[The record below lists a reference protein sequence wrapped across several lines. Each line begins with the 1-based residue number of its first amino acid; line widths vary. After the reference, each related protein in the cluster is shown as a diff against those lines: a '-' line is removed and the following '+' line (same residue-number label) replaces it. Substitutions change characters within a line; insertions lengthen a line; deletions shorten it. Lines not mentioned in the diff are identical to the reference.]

1 MQYSQESP
9 QADPLQGPRAG
20 QPLMLQVILR
30 AGAILALGV
39 LCFVIPEVG
48 ANRFLVGGLLILIV
62 APAAAI
68 LELLCPITRLGP
80 TQPLFDI
87 TAAITLVHLAPDA
100 WIPALIAGA
109 LNANSTSVHLCKNAF
124 LVYPCLNVLLV
135 SGMVFSAVRYQIHDW
150 HLPILTY
157 LACLPSLIFYLHWN
171 IRRSNEMRDRTQRLQ
186 NMALLAGGVAH
197 DFNNILTGI
206 VGYAE
211 LARAALPEEHTA
223 NRSIG
228 ILLQGTQRAR
238 LLTGQLLTFAGRE
251 VRSISSVNLE
261 EEIRSL
267 LLLLESV
274 VSNGV
279 RFQLVTGAHPVH
291 VLGDRAQL
299 QQVFMN
305 VLMNAAESMNRR
317 HGTIRIEL
325 REDHFPG
332 VAGNA
337 AAVCEIRD
345 QGCGIAPSD
354 LARICEPFFSSKA
367 NGHGLGLACTYRIV
381 QEHHGSIDFSSTVNK
396 GTTVCIRLPLA
407 NSESSS
413 TTLSVDES
421 EHTSSQRRVMVVDD
435 DESIRDVFRLMLRQ
449 LGFDVIT
456 AGSGEEAVSMILDRG
471 LVLHFVVLDLKMP
484 GMTGWQCR
492 EEFRRLRPGL
502 PVIISSGYDPAP
514 DGRNAGSPDVFLRK
528 PFTLQSLRQ
537 AVTLILE
544 ARSVELE
551 PTAQRT
557 TVLTGSQQSP
567 TLQR

>member
-1 MQYSQESP
+1 MQV
-9 QADPLQGPRAG
+9 L
-20 QPLMLQVILR
+20 LR
-30 AGAILALGV
+30 AGAILTLGM

-48 ANRFLVGGLLILIV
+48 PNRFLLGSILILIV
-62 APAAAI
+62 APLAAAF
-68 LELLCPITRLGP
+68 ELLCPMTRVGP

-87 TAAITLVHLAPDA
+87 TAAITLVHLAPEA

-124 LVYPCLNVLLV
+124 LVYPSLNVLLV
-135 SGMVFSAVRYQIHDW
+135 GGMVFSAVKHQVHDW

-171 IRRSNEMRDRTQRLQ
+171 IRRSSELRDRTQRLQ

-211 LARAALPEEHTA
+211 LAKAALPEDHAA

-238 LLTGQLLTFAGRE
+238 LLTGQMLTFAGRE
-251 VRSISSVNLE
+251 IRSITNVNLE

-274 VSNGV
+274 VPNGV
-279 RFQLVTGAHPVH
+279 RFQFVAAAQPVH
-291 VLGDRAQL
+291 AMGDRSQL

-317 HGTIRIEL
+317 PGTIRIEL
-325 REDHFPG
+325 RAEHTPG
-332 VAGNA
+332 AGGTA
-337 AAVCEIRD
+337 SAVCEIQD

-367 NGHGLGLACTYRIV
+367 NGHGLGLACTNRIV
-381 QEHHGSIDFSSTVNK
+381 QEHQGSMEFSSLVNR

-407 NSESSS
+407 NAEPSGVALGADE
-413 TTLSVDES
+413 DES
-421 EHTSSQRRVMVVDD
+421 NTGDRRVMVVDD
-435 DESIRDVFRLMLRQ
+435 DENIRDVFRLMLRQ

-456 AGSGEEAVSMILDRG
+456 AGSGEEAVSLMLDRG
-471 LVLHFVVLDLKMP
+471 LMLDFVVLDLKMP

-492 EEFRRLRPGL
+492 EEVRRLRPGL
-502 PVIISSGYDPAP
+502 PVIISSGYDPSPESRKA
-514 DGRNAGSPDVFLRK
+514 DSPDVFLRK
-528 PFTLQSLRQ
+528 PFSLQSLRQ
-537 AVTLILE
+537 AVTSILE
-544 ARSVELE
+544 ARHSELE
-551 PTAQRT
+551 QPTQRT
-557 TVLTGSQQSP
+557 TVLSGS
-567 TLQR
+567 L

>member
-1 MQYSQESP
+1 MQYSQDSH
-9 QADPLQGPRAG
+9 QTDQLQSSRAG
-20 QPLMLQVILR
+20 QPLLVQVLLR
-30 AGAILALGV
+30 AGAILTLGM

-48 ANRFLVGGLLILIV
+48 PNRFLLGGILILLV
-62 APAAAI
+62 APLAAAF
-68 LELLCPITRLGP
+68 ELLCPMTRVGP

-87 TAAITLVHLAPDA
+87 TAVIILVHLAPEA

-124 LVYPCLNVLLV
+124 LVYPSLNVLLV
-135 SGMVFSAVRYQIHDW
+135 GGMVFSAVKYQVHDW

-171 IRRSNEMRDRTQRLQ
+171 IRRSNELRDRTQRLQ

-211 LARAALPEEHTA
+211 LAKSALPEDHAA

-238 LLTGQLLTFAGRE
+238 LLTGQMLTFAGRE
-251 VRSISSVNLE
+251 VRSITNVNLE

-274 VSNGV
+274 VPNGV
-279 RFQLVTGAHPVH
+279 RFQFVTAAQPVH
-291 VLGDRAQL
+291 AMGDRSQL

-317 HGTIRIEL
+317 PGTIRIEL
-325 REDHFPG
+325 RAEHTPG
-332 VAGNA
+332 IGRTAS
-337 AAVCEIRD
+337 AVCEIQD

-367 NGHGLGLACTYRIV
+367 NGHGLGLACTNRIV
-381 QEHHGSIDFSSTVNK
+381 QEHRGSMEFSSLVNR

-407 NSESSS
+407 NAE
-413 TTLSVDES
+413 LSGVAPGADEDES
-421 EHTSSQRRVMVVDD
+421 NSGVRRVMVVDD
-435 DESIRDVFRLMLRQ
+435 DENIRDVFRLMLRQ

-456 AGSGEEAVSMILDRG
+456 AGSGEEAVSLMLDRG
-471 LVLHFVVLDLKMP
+471 LMLDFVVLDLKMP

-492 EEFRRLRPGL
+492 EEVRRLRPGL
-502 PVIISSGYDPAP
+502 PVIISSGYDPSPESRKA
-514 DGRNAGSPDVFLRK
+514 DSPDVFLRK
-528 PFTLQSLRQ
+528 PFSLQSLRQ
-537 AVTLILE
+537 AVTSILE
-544 ARSVELE
+544 TRHSELE
-551 PTAQRT
+551 QQTQRT
-557 TVLTGSQQSP
+557 TVLTGS
-567 TLQR
+567 L